1 VPADADVASL
11 YSHAEPI
18 VGARPNRASAVPIKI
33 LFMDHLLSQWTERE
47 ICAHR
52 GGLSTRDPR
61 NPDLQDATTSGDR
74 STPACRVELHNSLDN
89 CCLGIYIGCMTPPR
103 AADTTLPEELSVRS
117 KHGIIRLV
125 NRVRIELI
133 DAMDRELAQFDITAP
148 QLIVLASVANRE
160 ADSASQLCKS
170 ISYDPGAMTRMIDRL
185 EQKGLVRR
193 VPRPD
198 DRRAMTLE
206 MTAAGKALYPQL
218 LAVKESV
225 QARFLRGFTKD
236 EVAGLEKLLNR
247 LLDNR

>member
-1 VPADADVASL
+1 
-11 YSHAEPI
+11 
-18 VGARPNRASAVPIKI
+18 
-33 LFMDHLLSQWTERE
+33 
-47 ICAHR
+47 
-52 GGLSTRDPR
+52 
-61 NPDLQDATTSGDR
+61 
-74 STPACRVELHNSLDN
+74 
-89 CCLGIYIGCMTPPR
+89 MTPPR
-103 AADTTLPEELSVRS
+103 IAEARIPEAFIAPP
-117 KHGIIRLV
+117 KHGIIRLI

-218 LAVKESV
+218 LAAKETV
-225 QARFLRGFTKD
+225 QARFLRGFGKD
-236 EVAGLEKLLNR
+236 EVVLLEKLLNR
-247 LLDNR
+247 LLENR